1 MITILCCDDN
11 AEQLK
16 LLKAELSALDIGEPI
31 NPYYFTTGEELLDY
45 AGHHGN
51 AVDMVICD
59 ILLDEKNGIELAGL
73 IKQQFPHIQV
83 IFMSSFDHLIEDT
96 YHVEHI
102 SFLKKPIRRERLMF
116 SIQKA
121 AAAAKTKRGL
131 FITVR
136 CKGAVKK
143 LDISK
148 ILYVEAHLRE
158 VRIVTELESISAYN
172 RFSEVCAMLDNRF
185 INCHKSYL
193 VNIDKV
199 SQIYRLQFILKN
211 NTVIPIA
218 MARYDEVR
226 KQYLTYLGAEL

>member
-11 AEQLK
+11 AEPLK
-16 LLKAELSALDIGEPI
+16 LLETELSDLDVGEAI
-31 NPYYFTTGEELLDY
+31 NSYYFINGEELLDY
-45 AGHHGN
+45 AERHGN

-96 YHVEHI
+96 YHVDHI
-102 SFLKKPIRRERLMF
+102 SFLKKPVRRERLIL
-116 SIQKA
+116 SIKKA
-121 AAAAKTKRGL
+121 AAVAKAKRGL
-131 FITVR
+131 YITVR
-136 CKGAVKK
+136 CKGEFKK

-158 VRIVTELESISAYN
+158 VRIVTEQEKVVAYN

-185 INCHKSYL
+185 VNCHKSFL

-211 NTVIPIA
+211 NAVIPIA

-226 KQYLTYLGAEL
+226 RQYLTYLGAEL